1 MMTSSTR
8 LVVTTP
14 SRGEFS
20 VYVRRAIRLYRP
32 PQDAKYAD
40 TCHLASTI
48 DLANTTYSCNDNPK
62 GIDLNPNGYTTREL
76 FGWGTQ
82 VYDTDPQNFTWYD
95 EFVTRPVP
103 MVLSTNIDG
112 TSEAKVVCIAMDEV
126 KKGSRVPPESVNNGE
141 DNESAAVGLEWKS
154 RAGMAT
160 LMAGV
165 AAMYF
170 VLA

>member
-1 MMTSSTR
+1 MR
-8 LVVTTP
+8 LVVTRP
-14 SRGEFS
+14 SQGEFS
-20 VYVRRAIRLYRP
+20 VSVHRTIRLYRS

-40 TCHLASTI
+40 TCYLASTM
-48 DLANTTYSCNDNPK
+48 DLANTIYSCNDNPK
-62 GIDLNPNGYTTREL
+62 GIDLNPNGYATREL

-82 VYDTDPQNFTWYD
+82 VYDTDPQNYTWYD

-112 TSEAKVVCIAMDEV
+112 KVETKVVCISMDEV
-126 KKGSRVPPESVNNGE
+126 NKGSRVPPESVNNGD
-141 DNESAAVGLEWKS
+141 DNESAAVGMEWKS

-160 LMAGV
+160 LMARV
-165 AAMYF
+165 AAMSF